1 LRTIVLILLCVF
13 VPYISHAASQASPE
27 WFDRVAARALD
38 FIPVH
43 NACMEFLDGIRADG
57 RLILTADIDG
67 ALGTKRL
74 EAATE
79 YGPLSAW
86 PVHGNL
92 SAFVGYAMTNATVG
106 MLVTGSILELSTETR
121 YNDLLSTSM
130 DTNTVT
136 FRHGDVF
143 FGGYLRVGTDVSLS
157 AGIRSRQLPRTTTAT
172 NGERVFRIDSGG
184 VQIESHDS
192 FFLYGDVCGF
202 RVNAQFSGDGL
213 DLATV
218 LYRIALGGSL
228 GELLPTLGKSSL
240 SDSLDV
246 AIFWR
251 TIPVPQRLRTAVGT
265 GLRLWDAAEFSP
277 GFSWVRG
284 DIDWNLYTGDI
295 WRVNV
300 TGGVSYTD
308 AWMWQRLP
316 GRRSACRPDTASSR
330 ANCSSSSATPAI
342 TSTSCHASRSKMS
355 KPSNSGLR

>member
-1 LRTIVLILLCVF
+1 
-13 VPYISHAASQASPE
+13 
-27 WFDRVAARALD
+27 
-38 FIPVH
+38 
-43 NACMEFLDGIRADG
+43 M
-57 RLILTADIDG
+57 
-67 ALGTKRL
+67 
-74 EAATE
+74 
-79 YGPLSAW
+79 
-86 PVHGNL
+86 
-92 SAFVGYAMTNATVG
+92 
-106 MLVTGSILELSTETR
+106 
-121 YNDLLSTSM
+121 
-130 DTNTVT
+130 
-136 FRHGDVF
+136 
-143 FGGYLRVGTDVSLS
+143 
-157 AGIRSRQLPRTTTAT
+157 
-172 NGERVFRIDSGG
+172 
-184 VQIESHDS
+184 
-192 FFLYGDVCGF
+192 
-202 RVNAQFSGDGL
+202 

-246 AIFWR
+246 AILWR
-251 TIPVPQRLRTAVGT
+251 TMPVPQRLRTAVGT

-330 ANCSSSSATPAI
+330 ANCSLSSATLAI
-342 TSTSCHASRSKMS
+342 TSTSCPASRSKMS